1 MLKNPKLVKRL
12 SSLVVSLI
20 GMIGIT
26 RICTPYSEYVFE
38 NEGEEITITMLTVVD
53 EVTIDEKDFLRTLLN
68 PILTSSSGKSD
79 S

>member
-1 MLKNPKLVKRL
+1 MHSKNLEERL

-38 NEGEEITITMLTVVD
+38 NEGEKITITMLTVVD

>member
-26 RICTPYSEYVFE
+26 RICTPSSEYVFE
-38 NEGEEITITMLTVVD
+38 DEGEKITITMLTAND
-53 EVTIDEKDFLRTLLN
+53 EVTIDENDFLRTLLN
-68 PILTSSSGKSD
+68 PIQS
-79 S
+79 